1 MLSLI
6 WIPFGVGVPPR
17 FIWIFALKGFLLAT
31 SWYMTLK
38 VVKTADLSIVIVTNI
53 LSAVLSFVLG
63 IVILGEHAGIWQIVG
78 SAVIILGVA
87 GINLVGKKNEGRVT
101 PLNFILLTICAL
113 ITTASHIIDKYTTT
127 YLNPQQTQF
136 NFLFFVMLF
145 SWVYFGVDCIKDRQF
160 NIKRQDLKNYWIY
173 LIGVFLFVADFFLF
187 MAYKVPGSQ
196 MITISIISKLKVVV
210 AVLAGVFIFKEKN
223 MWKKL
228 SLSAIVILGAVL
240 VSIF

>member
-1 MLSLI
+1 MEILLTLIYAGLIGFYNVFKKIAVRKSSESVILVLYTSVAFLLSLI

-145 SWVYFGVDCIKDRQF
+145 SWV
-160 NIKRQDLKNYWIY
+160 
-173 LIGVFLFVADFFLF
+173 
-187 MAYKVPGSQ
+187 S
-196 MITISIISKLKVVV
+196 ITTIIP
-210 AVLAGVFIFKEKN
+210 
-223 MWKKL
+223 
-228 SLSAIVILGAVL
+228 
-240 VSIF
+240 